1 MAAGTLRDAENWD
14 TVDNPGATFKG
25 VCGRKFQDS

>member
-1 MAAGTLRDAENWD
+1 LKAEALMGAGTLRDAENWD

-25 VCGRKFQDS
+25 V